1 MIQERVSEVDYC
13 GLNYQG
19 EQYPLTRLKT
29 LVGETQALS
38 DLAKARHAFGTR
50 GLHSLSQER
59 VFTSKTAEGA
69 CCTLNGALNAQAKG
83 LATVFQQMPLEDV
96 PYWREVVFQS
106 DPPKEQTCI
115 AR

>member
-1 MIQERVSEVDYC
+1 MIQERVLEVDHC

-19 EQYPLTRLKT
+19 EQYPLTRVKA
-29 LVGETQALS
+29 LVGETQDLGDSTNARQPFGAL
-38 DLAKARHAFGTR
+38 
-50 GLHSLSQER
+50 GLHLAGQER

-96 PYWREVVFQS
+96 PYWREVVF
-106 DPPKEQTCI
+106 
-115 AR
+115 